1 MMCPV
6 IAESQT
12 LYIRLRGTQAAMALV
27 IRTVR

>member
-6 IAESQT
+6 IAKSQSF
-12 LYIRLRGTQAAMALV
+12 YIRLRGTQAAMALV